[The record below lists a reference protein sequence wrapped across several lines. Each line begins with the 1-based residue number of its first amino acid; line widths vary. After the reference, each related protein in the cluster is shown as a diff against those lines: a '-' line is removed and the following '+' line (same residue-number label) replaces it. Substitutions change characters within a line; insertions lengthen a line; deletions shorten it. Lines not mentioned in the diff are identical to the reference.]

1 MNDGIAGDSGT
12 SPGGIASR
20 REVVAW
26 AFYDFANSGYT
37 TVVLTTIYG
46 AYFVAVIAA
55 GTDQNS
61 PGTATLLW
69 TMAVAAANF
78 CVLLSA
84 PVVGAIADLRAM
96 KKPFLFITTVVC
108 VVATVLLGQAGPGA
122 VALAMFLLII
132 SAMAFATGEN
142 LIAAFLP
149 EIAASD
155 KMGRVSGY
163 GWSLGY
169 FGGLLTLGCCLA
181 YISLATGRGQQ
192 AEDYVPGTLLITA
205 CIFGLAAAPTF
216 LWLRE
221 RAVPKVLPQGYSYL
235 RFGFAQVR
243 QTLLHAAHYRDLF
256 RFLLCLTAFQSGVA
270 TVVVIAAIYAQEVM
284 GFDSQQLILLIMLV
298 NLTAAFGAFM
308 FGFAQD
314 HFGSIPSLCVALLV
328 WMAAIVVTFF
338 ADRPTDLWLAGNL
351 MGLAMGATQSG
362 GRALIGRLTPEGRS
376 AEFFGL
382 WGLASRTAAILGPLS
397 YGVTSRLSGGDHRIA
412 LLSTMMFFVVGLAL
426 LLTVDE
432 HRGTT
437 VREQAPPTSGK
448 SGSPAG

>member
-1 MNDGIAGDSGT
+1 MNDIVADDSEASTGAGAG
-12 SPGGIASR
+12 R

-46 AYFVAVIAA
+46 AYFVSVIAA
-55 GTDQNS
+55 GIDEGS

-69 TMAVAAANF
+69 TMAVAVANL
-78 CVLLSA
+78 CVLVSA
-84 PVVGAIADLRAM
+84 PVVGAIADLRAK
-96 KKPFLFITTVVC
+96 KKPFLFMTTVVC
-108 VVATVLLGQAGPGA
+108 VVATALLGQAAPGA

-132 SAMAFATGEN
+132 SGMAFATGEN

-149 EIAASD
+149 EIATGNR
-155 KMGRVSGY
+155 MGRVSGY

-181 YISLATGRGQQ
+181 YISWATGRGQS
-192 AEDYVPGTLLITA
+192 AEGYVPGTLLITA

-221 RAVPKVLPQGYSYL
+221 RAVPGALPQGYSYL

-243 QTLLHAAHYRDLF
+243 QTLQHAAHYRDLF
-256 RFLLCLTAFQSGVA
+256 RFLWCLTVFQSGVA

-298 NLTAAFGAFM
+298 NLTAALGAFL
-308 FGFAQD
+308 FGYAQD
-314 HFGSIPSLCVALLV
+314 HFGSIPSLGVALLI
-328 WMAAIVVTFF
+328 WMAAIAVTFF
-338 ADRPTDLWLAGNL
+338 ADRPADLWLAGNL

-397 YGVTSRLSGGDHRIA
+397 YGVANRLSGGDHRIA
-412 LLSTMMFFVVGLAL
+412 LLSTMMFFVAGLVL
-426 LLTVDE
+426 LLTVNE
-432 HRGTT
+432 RRGTA
-437 VREQAPPTSGK
+437 VSQQAPPELGK
-448 SGSPAG
+448 P